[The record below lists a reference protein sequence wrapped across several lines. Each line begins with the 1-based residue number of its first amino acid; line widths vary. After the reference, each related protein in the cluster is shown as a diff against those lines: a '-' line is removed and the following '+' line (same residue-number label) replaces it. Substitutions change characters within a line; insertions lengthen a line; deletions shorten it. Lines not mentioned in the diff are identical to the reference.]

1 MGNVSWLEFR
11 VVAVEGFRFVA
22 EVEGLKGKGVG
33 AIAPTPRFLSLR
45 LRKWRAIGFE
55 VGVRSVKSAS

>member
-1 MGNVSWLEFR
+1 
-11 VVAVEGFRFVA
+11 VAVEGFQFVA

-33 AIAPTPRFLSLR
+33 AIAPTLCFLSLR

-55 VGVRSVKSAS
+55 LGLGW